1 MNDPTAGSRG
11 RASIGAAVGAVARN
25 TTTALRD
32 IVVVIL
38 ILAGTFDGLSGNWPH
53 AVLLYTV
60 AIALGRDAVRRRASP
75 ELGTPTAGQVPPTAS
90 AVEAGEAVEAV
101 EAVRRQ
107 ARRLVAV
114 PMLLLAILA
123 YAVVVGGFARYSWPT
138 TIAVII
144 PGAVVLALS
153 WNGPLKPREA
163 PAAVGTVGTVA
174 WLAVFIGIGLWELTQ
189 LLLQPSLTT
198 DSWRHPTISVLSD
211 PILATHP
218 GRTIGLILWLL
229 FGWFLLDR

>member
-1 MNDPTAGSRG
+1 MNDPTAGSRRG
-11 RASIGAAVGAVARN
+11 APLGAAIVVATRNVG
-25 TTTALRD
+25 TALRD

-53 AVLLYTV
+53 AILLYTV
-60 AIALGRDAVRRRASP
+60 AVALGRDAVRRRILPVP
-75 ELGTPTAGQVPPTAS
+75 ETAPTPTPPES
-90 AVEAGEAVEAV
+90 AVES
-101 EAVRRQ
+101 VRRQ
-107 ARRLVAV
+107 ARRLVALPIV
-114 PMLLLAILA
+114 LTAILA

-138 TIAVII
+138 TVAVII
-144 PGAVVLALS
+144 PGAVVLALN
-153 WNGPLKPREA
+153 WHGPLRPHET

-174 WLAVFIGIGLWELTQ
+174 WLSVFIGLGLWELTQ

-218 GRTIGLILWLL
+218 GRTVGLILWLL